1 VAQRSYRHRT
11 GPHDSVAGFLPL
23 GVPAIS
29 LRKRRSP
36 RLLIL
41 VFAASLAL
49 VAVTATALVS
59 VVSDHVTR
67 SAIDSTLAADRFL
80 SQSFVET
87 NLDAGDM
94 VLTTSD
100 DARVAVVQDG
110 LRRLVAS
117 DVGVVLV
124 KVHGL
129 DGTVLFSSDRSL
141 RGTRFAISDELAET
155 LAGELSADITSDFEG
170 EEADLA
176 RLGLASVL
184 EEYIPIFAPDGSV
197 EAAFEVYRD
206 AGPILAD
213 VGRSQQSVLVLTLLA
228 SLVLAG
234 LLFGIFRAAQ
244 SRLNRQTDQLMEAT
258 RRDALTGLLNHGST
272 VEILA
277 GFVEQAR
284 VARTTGGS
292 ATIGLALVDID
303 NFRNLNETHGFPAGD
318 RVLREVSARL
328 RELVSESTVVGRYG
342 PDEFLVVAP
351 PECAHDVGPAIQR
364 LRDRLVEVS
373 LQFGSSERLP
383 VTMSAGLCTYPTHGA
398 AASEL
403 LSAATVALGEAK
415 ASGGDAIRQAGVP
428 ERGRRELER
437 RSFDVLQGLVL
448 AVDTKDRYT
457 KRHSEDVARYALF
470 LADRLGIAPELRNTL
485 QIAGLLHDVGK
496 IGIPDGIL
504 RKPGALTADEMAI
517 VRQHVALGH
526 LIVRDLPDLDQVR
539 AGVRHHH
546 ERWDGRG
553 YLDGLAGEEIPLV
566 ARILAVGDAFS
577 AMTTDRPYRK
587 ALSVEEALRRLVD
600 AADSQL
606 DPALVLAFVEG
617 IEKVADAPL
626 PGVAPS
632 GTRPMMVAL
641 TLRA

>member
-1 VAQRSYRHRT
+1 VA
-11 GPHDSVAGFLPL
+11 L
-23 GVPAIS
+23 
-29 LRKRRSP
+29 
-36 RLLIL
+36 
-41 VFAASLAL
+41 
-49 VAVTATALVS
+49 TATALVT

-67 SAIDSTLAADRFL
+67 SAIDSAAGADRLLGQGFVDTNLAADDMSL
-80 SQSFVET
+80 SAPSAERVDTVEDR
-87 NLDAGDM
+87 LA
-94 VLTTSD
+94 
-100 DARVAVVQDG
+100 
-110 LRRLVAS
+110 RLVAS
-117 DVGVVLV
+117 DPGLALV
-124 KVHGL
+124 KIHGP
-129 DGTVLFSSDRSL
+129 DGTILFSNNRAL
-141 RGTRFAISDELAET
+141 RGSHFEISAELADA
-155 LAGELSADITSDFEG
+155 LKGEVGTDILSDFEN

-176 RLGLASVL
+176 GLGLANVL
-184 EEYIPIFAPDGSV
+184 EEYLPIRAPDGSV
-197 EAAFEVYRD
+197 EAAFEIYRD
-206 AGPILAD
+206 AAPIIAE
-213 VGRSQQSVLVLTLLA
+213 VGRSQTSVLSVTIIA
-228 SLVLAG
+228 ALVLAG

-244 SRLNRQTDQLMEAT
+244 ARLNTQTDQLMEAT

-277 GFVEQAR
+277 QLVERAR
-284 VARTTGGS
+284 VDRAAGGA
-292 ATIGLALVDID
+292 ATIGIALVDID

-318 RVLREVSARL
+318 RVLREVSTRL

-415 ASGGDAIRQAGVP
+415 ASGGDAVRQAGLP
-428 ERGRRELER
+428 EGGRRELER

-470 LADRLGIAPELRNTL
+470 LADRIGVTPEMRNTL

-496 IGIPDGIL
+496 IGTPDGIL
-504 RKPGALTADEMAI
+504 RKPGALNAEETAI

-526 LIVRDLPDLDQVR
+526 LIVRDLPDLEGVR

-546 ERWDGRG
+546 ERWDGHG
-553 YLDGLAGEEIPLV
+553 YLDGLAGQEIPLV

-587 ALSVEEALRRLVD
+587 ALSVEEALRRLID

-606 DPALVLAFVEG
+606 DPALVLTFVEG

-626 PGVAPS
+626 PGAPARN
-632 GTRPMMVAL
+632 GRPLAMA
-641 TLRA
+641 RARGI